1 MEGFNEG
8 YSYFAKNAGVLSA
21 AFKSAIDGEKGAI
34 HNDFISKAN
43 AEIDSLVKTLNTTF
57 EGHKTP
63 TAQLKGNVAE
73 HIHASS
79 FNVNAHLNHSSSS
92 AEVLKS
98 NKYGSVDI
106 QVTCED
112 GTIKNFS
119 LKYDKSGGESAKQ
132 QAITVMEKFHKY
144 KSAGGKEDLA
154 TYLEKRGY
162 DEETVYTD
170 LVYSGQYRVI
180 PKGQLTEAVSWLKRK
195 IGENE
200 LTRPEQAARYRETL
214 EMLETKISDNA
225 GIESIE
231 FTNEEM
237 AKIAELAKKG
247 DVTREDLEKLGF
259 IVPDGYGLKYVL
271 GQAFKAGLSAA
282 LISLV
287 LNVAPEILRAITH
300 LIKEGYVDK
309 EQFKNIGFAAIKG
322 ASEGFVTGT
331 ISAAITGACKLGL
344 LGEAAKNVN
353 ALIIGAI
360 TVIAFNAIKNAYNVS
375 KGKITRTQMANALVK
390 DVIVTGC
397 SLALGTVSQ
406 YFIQIP
412 IFGYMVG
419 SFIGSIIGTFT
430 YEFGYKGVLSL
441 CASTGF
447 TMFGLVEQDYTLPED
462 VIQSIGIKVFDYE
475 KFNFK
480 KFEPKPFE
488 VKQFS
493 IKPQKI
499 KMFEIKPMRRG
510 VIGVSTIG
518 YV

>member
-1 MEGFNEG
+1 MEGFDEG

-21 AFKSAIDGEKGAI
+21 AFKAAVAGEEGAK
-34 HNDFISKAN
+34 HNDFIAKAN
-43 AEIDSLVKTLNTTF
+43 AEIDSLVKKLNATYD
-57 EGHKTP
+57 GYKTP
-63 TAQLKGNVAE
+63 IAQLKGNIAE
-73 HIHASS
+73 DIHASS
-79 FNVNAHLNHSSSS
+79 FNVNASLNHSLSS

-112 GTIKNFS
+112 GTVRNFS
-119 LKYDKSGGESAKQ
+119 LKYDKTGGESAKQ
-132 QAITVMEKFHKY
+132 QAITVMEKFHEY
-144 KSAGGKEDLA
+144 KRSGGKEDLA

-180 PKGQLTEAVSWLKRK
+180 PKHQLEKAVEWLKRK

-200 LTRPEQAARYRETL
+200 LKRPEQAARYRETL
-214 EMLETKISDNA
+214 NMLETKVSDNS
-225 GIESIE
+225 GIESTE
-231 FTNEEM
+231 FSNEEM
-237 AKIAELAKKG
+237 EKIAELAKKG
-247 DVTREDLEKLGF
+247 DVTREELEKLGF

-287 LNVAPEILRAITH
+287 LNVAPEILKAITY

-309 EQFKNIGFAAIKG
+309 EQFKTIGFAAIKG
-322 ASEGFVTGT
+322 VSEGFITGT

-344 LGEAAKNVN
+344 LGETAKNVN
-353 ALIIGAI
+353 ASVVGAI
-360 TVIAFNAIKNAYNVS
+360 TVIALNVIKNAYNVS
-375 KGKITRTQMANALVK
+375 KGKMSRTQMSNELVK
-390 DVIVTGC
+390 DIIVTSC
-397 SLALGTVSQ
+397 SLALGAVTQ
-406 YFIQIP
+406 YFIEIP

-430 YEFGYKGVLSL
+430 YEFGYKGILSF

-480 KFEPKPFE
+480 KFEPKLFE
-488 VKQFS
+488 IKQFS
-493 IKPQKI
+493 AKSQ
-499 KMFEIKPMRRG
+499 EIKLFDIKLLRRG
-510 VIGVSTIG
+510 VVGVSTIG